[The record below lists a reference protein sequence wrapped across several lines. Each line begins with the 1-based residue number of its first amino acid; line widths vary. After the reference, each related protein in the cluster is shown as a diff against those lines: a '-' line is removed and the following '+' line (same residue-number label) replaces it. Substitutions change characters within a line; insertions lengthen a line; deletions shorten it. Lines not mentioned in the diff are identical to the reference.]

1 MTAIALLLKGIL
13 LGIIVSV
20 PMGPVGVLC
29 IQRTVNRGKI
39 TGIISGLGAAFADSI
54 YSFLAAFGVSF
65 ITDFLQ
71 KNQITFQLIGIIAL
85 LFLGIQMIQ
94 RDPIK
99 QFRYKNFG
107 ARGATHIKNF
117 ASVFFITLSNPLTIL
132 FFGTAITMMG
142 IFDNKFTTL
151 NGLML
156 VAGVFAG
163 AGLWWFGLSSIVN
176 RFRKKFRLRKL
187 VYLNYI
193 SGAIII
199 GLTLIIGI
207 RLFFI

>member
-1 MTAIALLLKGIL
+1 MLYE
-13 LGIIVSV
+13 V
-20 PMGPVGVLC
+20 
-29 IQRTVNRGKI
+29 I
-39 TGIISGLGAAFADSI
+39 T
-54 YSFLAAFGVSF
+54 
-65 ITDFLQ
+65 
-71 KNQITFQLIGIIAL
+71 
-85 LFLGIQMIQ
+85 
-94 RDPIK
+94 

-207 RLFFI
+207 VITSYSIHYTKLYDLPKKLKKLNAVAVVK